1 MRSKLD
7 QELDLLNY
15 QLISMGSMCEDAIK
29 LAMKSLF
36 EKNIDLAINAIEMD
50 KKVDCLERDIESLC
64 LRLLLQ
70 QHPVAKDFRIISA
83 ALKMIS
89 DIERIGDQA
98 SDIAEIS
105 EYISDKTI
113 KSWYY
118 IKEMA
123 DASIKMVTKSID
135 SFVKR
140 DIELANEVINDDD
153 IVDDL
158 FVKTKAA
165 IINDIIEKSDDG
177 ENYLDLF
184 MISKYL
190 ERVADHA
197 TNIAEWVLYSITG
210 KHDEMNE

>member
-1 MRSKLD
+1 
-7 QELDLLNY
+7 
-15 QLISMGSMCEDAIK
+15 
-29 LAMKSLF
+29 
-36 EKNIDLAINAIEMD
+36 
-50 KKVDCLERDIESLC
+50 
-64 LRLLLQ
+64 
-70 QHPVAKDFRIISA
+70 
-83 ALKMIS
+83 MIS

>member
-1 MRSKLD
+1 
-7 QELDLLNY
+7 
-15 QLISMGSMCEDAIK
+15 
-29 LAMKSLF
+29 
-36 EKNIDLAINAIEMD
+36 
-50 KKVDCLERDIESLC
+50 
-64 LRLLLQ
+64 
-70 QHPVAKDFRIISA
+70 
-83 ALKMIS
+83 
-89 DIERIGDQA
+89 
-98 SDIAEIS
+98 
-105 EYISDKTI
+105 
-113 KSWYY
+113 
-118 IKEMA
+118 MA